1 MGVKQ
6 PTCSTKTE
14 TGKKVDRFR
23 TLPRETLKRQRCT
36 MSVSRMADFNEVSQS
51 VVYAV
56 LREHGIRGV
65 PSGACKLTPDQVRR
79 IRKEFVTERNLTR
92 LGRRYGVTPMTIS
105 DVVYG
110 KTWKWV
116 KS

>member
-1 MGVKQ
+1 M
-6 PTCSTKTE
+6 
-14 TGKKVDRFR
+14 KKVDQFKS
-23 TLPRETLKRQRCT
+23 LPRETLNRQRGQMT
-36 MSVSRMADFNEVSQS
+36 VSRMAEVNGVSQS

-56 LREHGIRGV
+56 LREHGIQGV
-65 PSGACKLTPDQVRR
+65 PSGACKLTPDKVRR

-92 LGRRYGVTPMTIS
+92 LGKRYGVTPKTIS